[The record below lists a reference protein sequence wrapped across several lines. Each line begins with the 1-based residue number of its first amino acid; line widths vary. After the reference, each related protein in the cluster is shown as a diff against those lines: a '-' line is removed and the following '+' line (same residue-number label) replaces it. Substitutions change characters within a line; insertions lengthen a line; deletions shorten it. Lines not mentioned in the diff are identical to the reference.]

1 MSTIEFNGAGCD
13 RIQKQLDAYL
23 SNELSVEATHELM
36 KHLEACPACAHDLES
51 RTRVRN
57 LLRRAVQSEAASPAL
72 RQNIEAR
79 IRRGESGFPVLRL
92 SPGWAL
98 AVAAA
103 VLVVV
108 GSVFVSRWR
117 TDRLYDN
124 QEAQDAYIRAVDA
137 QLPRIATVG
146 LSDHL
151 HCAVFRRFPQEY
163 PRDPVATREL
173 GPEYVRLI
181 ALVKERIPPGYQ
193 VIMAHRCSYAGRRYV
208 HFVLKSDAHLLSLVV
223 TEKNGAESFSA
234 MNAASGSGGSA
245 SGPAIPVYQVGV
257 KRYEVAGFESHGYL
271 AFIVSDLDQHRNLEI
286 AESLAP
292 VVTGFLNSLSG

>member
-1 MSTIEFNGAGCD
+1 
-13 RIQKQLDAYL
+13 
-23 SNELSVEATHELM
+23 M
-36 KHLEACPACAHDLES
+36 KHLEACPACAQDLES

-57 LLRRAVQSEAASPAL
+57 LLRRAVQYEAASPAL

-79 IRRGESGFPVLRL
+79 IRLGESWFPVLRL

-163 PRDPVATREL
+163 PRDPIAVQQL
-173 GPEYVRLI
+173 GPQFVRLV
-181 ALVKERIPPGYQ
+181 ALVKETAPAGYRM
-193 VIMAHRCSYAGRRYV
+193 VMAHRCSYAGRRYV
-208 HFVLKSDAHLLSLVV
+208 HFVLKSDSNLLSLVV
-223 TEKNGAESFSA
+223 TEKRPGESFSE
-234 MNAASGSGGSA
+234 MN
-245 SGPAIPVYQVGV
+245 VG
-257 KRYEVAGFESHGYL
+257 R
-271 AFIVSDLDQHRNLEI
+271 D
-286 AESLAP
+286 
-292 VVTGFLNSLSG
+292 